1 MREGHS
7 RADADA
13 RARREFGDIADARDE
28 LAGIDRRAARR
39 TGWREAAESFSQ
51 DVRIS
56 LRGLRAR
63 PGFTATVLLTLAL
76 GIGANAAIFSVMY
89 AVLLKPLPFAHSEQL
104 VHIWETLD
112 GTIDKR
118 SEASFPDYADLRSRT
133 RALSDVAGFQSTGVL
148 IGVER
153 PTSSV
158 AGLVTANFFSVLGVR
173 PALGRTFLPR
183 EDAVGAPKVVVISD
197 DMWQRQFGR
206 APNAIG
212 ATMLIDGIPMTVI
225 GVLPRDFRFGGR
237 AAGCELWVPLP
248 HDETMRQRR
257 GSHWLNLVGRLRA
270 GVTVDD
276 ATRDLTS
283 IMRDLAKMYPP
294 TNIGRGASVIP
305 LRDELVGSVRPLLLV
320 LYGAV
325 AVVLLV
331 ACANVANLTLMRGA
345 DRAREM
351 AVRVALGAGRTR
363 LVRQLL
369 SESIVLALSGG
380 ALGLAFAYVGIR
392 AIVGVIPPRTLTAL
406 PALATA
412 GVDMRIVAYAALVS
426 VGAGI
431 AFGLVP
437 ALRASS
443 ASIHD
448 LLKQGARGSAA
459 RGFLRD
465 GLVVMEIALTV
476 VLVSG
481 AALFGRSLAN
491 LLSLELGIRP
501 ARVTTAGLL
510 LSRSSAVD
518 SVRFL
523 QSFDRLMASARALP
537 GVETVGLVSRLPLNG
552 GETWDFGILGRPPA
566 EPGKSPT
573 GSIRWVGGNY
583 FETLGIA
590 LKRGR
595 LFAAGDDARA
605 PHVVIISE
613 ALATQYFPGMNPLG
627 QVILRYPDSLR
638 IVGVVADVPIARLE
652 DRSIA
657 TWYVPLAQVPPPGFM
672 RIVVRGTRPSGDLI
686 RELSTALAAIDP
698 NAVLVDPV
706 TMDDLLTRS
715 PSVFTRRFPLLL
727 GGMFAVTALVLALIG
742 IYGVVSYSVGQRQRE
757 LGIRLALGADPR
769 NVIALF
775 LRHSARVAA
784 AGTILGVSVAL
795 LATRFVSSMLY
806 GIGSSDPVTYVA
818 VSALLAAA
826 ALAAT
831 LVPAMRAAR
840 VDPTITLRVE

>member
-1 MREGHS
+1 MRQGHS
-7 RADADA
+7 RADAEA
-13 RARREFGDIADARDE
+13 RALREYGDMAAAHAE
-28 LAGIDRRAARR
+28 LADIDRRAARR
-39 TGWREAAESFSQ
+39 TGWREVVESFAQ

-89 AVLLKPLPFAHSEQL
+89 SVLLEPLPFARPEQL
-104 VHIWETLD
+104 VHVWETFD
-112 GTIDKR
+112 GAIDKR
-118 SEASFPDYADLRSRT
+118 SEASFPDYVDLRAQT
-133 RALSDVAGFQSTGVL
+133 RALSDIAGFQTRGVL
-148 IGVER
+148 LGAEHPV
-153 PTSSV
+153 SS
-158 AGLVTANFFSVLGVR
+158 AAATVTANFFSVLGVR
-173 PALGRTFLPR
+173 PALGRAFLPG
-183 EDAVGAPKVVVISD
+183 EDEPGAPKVVVLGDEI
-197 DMWQRQFGR
+197 WRRQFGG
-206 APNAIG
+206 APSAIG
-212 ATMLIDGIPMTVI
+212 ATIIIDGAPITVV

-237 AAGCELWVPLP
+237 AAGSEMWVPLP
-248 HDETMRQRR
+248 HDAAARQRR
-257 GSHWLNLVGRLRA
+257 GAHWLNLVGRLRP
-270 GVTVDD
+270 GLTVHD

-283 IMRDLAKMYPP
+283 IMHDLAKSYPP
-294 TNIGRGASVIP
+294 TNIGRGASAVP
-305 LRDELVGSVRPLLLV
+305 LRDELVGSVRSLLLV

-351 AVRVALGAGRTR
+351 AVRVALGAGRAR

-369 SESIVLALSGG
+369 SESILLALSGG
-380 ALGLAFAYVGIR
+380 ALGLAFAYFGIR
-392 AIVGVIPPRTLTAL
+392 AIVGVIPPRTLAAL

-431 AFGLVP
+431 AFGLAP

-465 GLVVMEIALTV
+465 GLVVTEIALTV

-481 AALFGRSLAN
+481 ATLFGRSLVK
-491 LLSLELGIRP
+491 LLSIELGIRT
-501 ARVTTAGLL
+501 AHVTTAGVL
-510 LSRSSAVD
+510 LSRGTAAD
-518 SVRFL
+518 SVRIV
-523 QSFDRLMASARALP
+523 QAFDRLVASTRALP

-552 GETWDFGILGRPPA
+552 GETWDFAIGGRPPA
-566 EPGKSPT
+566 EPGKNPT

-595 LFAAGDDARA
+595 LFAAADDARA
-605 PHVVIISE
+605 PRVVIVNE
-613 ALATQYFPGMNPLG
+613 ALATLYFPGVDPLG
-627 QVILRYPDSLR
+627 QMILRGNDSLR
-638 IVGVVADVPIARLE
+638 IVGVVGNVPIAKLE

-657 TWYVPLAQVPPPGFM
+657 TWYVPLAQAPQGFM
-672 RIVVRGTRPSGDLI
+672 RIAVRGTRPSGDLI
-686 RELSTALAAIDP
+686 REISAELGVIDP
-698 NAVLVDPV
+698 NGAVLDPV

-715 PSVFTRRFPLLL
+715 PSVFMRRFPLLL
-727 GGMFAVTALVLALIG
+727 GGMFAITALMLALVG
-742 IYGVVSYSVGQRQRE
+742 IYGVVSYSVGQRERE

-769 NVIALF
+769 SVIALF
-775 LRHSARVAA
+775 LRHSAWMAA
-784 AGTILGVSVAL
+784 LGTVVGVGGAL
-795 LATRFVSSMLY
+795 LATRFVAGMLY
-806 GIGSSDPVTYVA
+806 GVQSSDPVTYVA
-818 VSALLAAA
+818 VASTLAAA

-831 LVPAMRAAR
+831 LIPAMRATR
-840 VDPTITLRVE
+840 VDPTITLRSE